1 MVSKNGHTQHISRRY
16 NAELEDIKTRMLEM
30 GGLVE
35 RQVADAITAFMT
47 ADSELAQRVKEGD
60 YVINDMEVAIDEECT
75 MILARRQPAASDLRM
90 VIAITRVLQ
99 DLERM
104 GDEATKIAE
113 QAILFSEAGELPR
126 GHVEIRHIGDHVGVM
141 VRGALDAFT
150 RFDMD
155 QALRVAEEDKVVDQE
170 YGSAMRSLVT
180 HMMEDPRTI
189 TSVLRVMWAL
199 RSIERVGDHAR
210 NIAEHVIYLVKGLDV
225 RHVNVKEM
233 AAKIQ
238 GDEEEE

>member
-1 MVSKNGHTQHISRRY
+1 
-16 NAELEDIKTRMLEM
+16 
-30 GGLVE
+30 
-35 RQVADAITAFMT
+35 
-47 ADSELAQRVKEGD
+47 
-60 YVINDMEVAIDEECT
+60 